1 MFVSGVRW
9 SWSRGWRRLIV
20 RFRCGILVR
29 VSLIMDLLRIRMRLV
44 LLLVRFGFRLGVI
57 RLVLR

>member
-1 MFVSGVRW
+1 M
-9 SWSRGWRRLIV
+9 